1 MQPLRPVL
9 FRIGAVLLPL
19 IVLLCVEL
27 VWQLVS
33 PAKLFMELPG
43 RPEYDIVN
51 PDFATRY
58 FRGFKPQVAFN
69 PFLKDK
75 PADGLRIVALGGSS
89 TAGYPYHFYHAF
101 PERLAA
107 ALRARYPLR
116 TVEVINLGMTAVNS
130 HVIRDITPAV
140 IRLDPDAV
148 LVYAGHNE
156 YYGAFGAGTGAAIMR
171 DRAGVKRAV
180 MLLKR
185 SRLFSAL
192 EQLIAVNDNTDRTM
206 MARSVGDAHIA
217 PDSPAFQAGVRQ
229 FEVNLGNTLQRFRD
243 EDIPVYIGTIV
254 SNSEGQAPLGLDSL
268 AAASYESARK
278 RLSDGDSVAARQLF
292 GRARELDPV
301 RFRAPEAI
309 NQSIRN
315 LATRWDAHLVE
326 LEPLF
331 SSSGHDTL
339 FTDHLHPTHAGHQ
352 IIADAFREA
361 LGEQL
366 PDTESQPDLDG
377 LPDIFEQAHA
387 DLLIRRLKGGFPFT
401 HDLTPE
407 QEWTRYTDQL
417 RRAQNSGSYA
427 DSLAADFVAM
437 KIRLPQALLVASQ
450 MAREEGDSLEALR
463 LMRALLYWQP
473 FNASVQH
480 SALAMAGQIETHTAL
495 AGEVAQLAYLF
506 AADVENLNTLAA
518 IRIRQNQFKLA
529 ASLLQEIEMRAPD
542 SPVMLFNT
550 ARLLVLQGDTLRAQ
564 AYFARYRKA
573 VAEASPGG
581 Y

>member
-19 IVLLCVEL
+19 VVLLCIEL
-27 VWQLVS
+27 VWQIAA
-33 PAKLFMELPG
+33 PANLFMQLPG
-43 RPEYDIVN
+43 RPEYGIVN
-51 PDFATRY
+51 PDYATRY
-58 FRGFKPQVAFN
+58 FQGFKPQVAFN
-69 PFLKDK
+69 PFFKDK

-148 LVYAGHNE
+148 LIYAGHNE
-156 YYGAFGAGTGAAIMR
+156 YYGAFGTGTGAAIIR
-171 DRAGVKRAV
+171 DRAGLKRAV
-180 MLLKR
+180 LLLKR
-185 SRLFSAL
+185 SRLFGAL
-192 EQLIAVNDNTDRTM
+192 EQLIAGGDNTDRTM

-217 PDSPAFQAGVRQ
+217 VDNPAFGAGVRQ
-229 FEVNLGNTLQRFRD
+229 FQANLGNTLQHFR
-243 EDIPVYIGTIV
+243 EKGIPVYIGTV
-254 SNSEGQAPLGLDSL
+254 ASNSEGQAPLGLDSL

-292 GRARELDPV
+292 VWARELDPV

-315 LATRWDAHLVE
+315 LAVEWDAQLVE
-326 LEPLF
+326 LESLF
-331 SSSGHDTL
+331 SRPGHDTL
-339 FTDHLHPTHAGHQ
+339 FTDHLHPTYAGHQ
-352 IIADAFREA
+352 IIADAFEEA

-366 PDTESQPDLDG
+366 SDAGLSPDLDG
-377 LPDIFEQAHA
+377 LPDAFEQAHA
-387 DLLIRRLKGGFPFT
+387 DLLITRLKGGFPFT
-401 HDLTPE
+401 HDQTLE
-407 QEWTRYTDQL
+407 QEWTRFAEQL
-417 RRAQNSGSYA
+417 RRAYESGSYA
-427 DSLAADFVAM
+427 DSLAAAFVEM
-437 KIRLPQALLVASQ
+437 KIRLPEALLVASQ
-450 MAREEGDSLEALR
+450 TARGEGDSLEALR

-480 SALAMAGQIETHTAL
+480 SALTLAGQLDSHTAL
-495 AGEVAQLAYLF
+495 AGEVAQLAASFASEVDYLN
-506 AADVENLNTLAA
+506 ALAA
-518 IRIRQNQFKLA
+518 IRIRQNRFDLA
-529 ASLLQEIEMRAPD
+529 SSLLQAIEMRAPD

-550 ARLLVLQGDTLRAQ
+550 ARLHVLQGDTLRAQ
-564 AYFARYRKA
+564 DYFARYRKA
-573 VAEASPGG
+573 VAEASP
-581 Y
+581 